1 LTASVLSGLQ
11 DRIFYDGADVARAA
25 LVERLGR

>member
-11 DRIFYDGADVARAA
+11 DRIFDDAADVARAA

>member
-1 LTASVLSGLQ
+1 LTASVLRGLQ
-11 DRIFYDGADVARAA
+11 DRNFYDAADVARAA